1 MTRTDVIF
9 SSDGVDCAGW
19 LCQPNGEGPHPLVV
33 MAHGF
38 SATREQRLDAYAERF
53 RTAGLGVLLFDYRH
67 FGASGGEPRQLLD
80 IGRQQA
86 DFRAAVAH
94 ARAINWV
101 DPARVALFG
110 SSFSGGH
117 VLVVA
122 ARDAQIAA
130 VVAQCP
136 FTDGLATL
144 PTLGAK
150 NIALATIAGVR
161 DQLGAFVGRLPRYV
175 PAVGPPGSFAMMSSP
190 DAEPGFSALTP
201 GQSQWVNRVAAR
213 VALRVGVYRPGRVV
227 ARVGCPI
234 LFCVCDRDAI
244 TPAGPTLK
252 YAATARSGEI
262 RRYPVGHFEIYVG
275 ESFEHAVT
283 DQVEFL
289 RRTLGVS
296 EPAAAA
302 SA

>member
-19 LCQPNGEGPHPLVV
+19 LYQPNGEGPHPLVV